1 MLAALV
7 RDVDDADD
15 DADAC
20 ATATRESRASRLH
33 DYNRDASVSRVAVLL
48 ILQSSAM
55 SVMRMAAVLV
65 ASVTVSVD

>member
-20 ATATRESRASRLH
+20 ATATRESHALRF
-33 DYNRDASVSRVAVLL
+33 
-48 ILQSSAM
+48 LQSSAM